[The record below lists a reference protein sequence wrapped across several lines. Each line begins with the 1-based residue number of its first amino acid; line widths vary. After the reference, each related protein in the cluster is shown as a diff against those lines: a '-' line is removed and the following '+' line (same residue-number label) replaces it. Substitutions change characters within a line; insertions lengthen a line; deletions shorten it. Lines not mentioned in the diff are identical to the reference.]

1 MTPRFFPH
9 AVHIHFDGVEYT
21 NALDDVEQSP
31 ANSVMQAADNRGAG
45 QVDSEGVVQGE
56 SNLELYFTWSSKA
69 SQNKG
74 TNRANGTHVEL

>member
-9 AVHIHFDGVEYT
+9 AVHIHFDEVEYA

-31 ANSVMQAADNRGAG
+31 ANSVMQAAENCGAG
-45 QVDSEGVVQGE
+45 QVDPIGVVQGK

-69 SQNKG
+69 SQDQG
-74 TNRANGTHVEL
+74 TNKANGTHVSA